1 MDVPDHALVFVV
13 QQVVKGTSSGRL
25 SQPSRHGNAPSW
37 MRPSIVMVMP
47 FNLTR
52 LRRDHR
58 WPWRGLAF
66 LAILGLSGWWWTPP
80 VVDAIASFV
89 RADLAVKDSVSSVVS
104 VAIGLLSFLTST
116 YLGWLQLS
124 EKRQMA
130 ATEEPTSD
138 EQHESHAYNRLKNHV
153 SSLPR
158 MDAADALALRVHPA
172 ISLGSARPR
181 VNEPKRKI
189 AGRLGWRCKG
199 AMSEPFSI
207 DPDLPLFVPREK
219 FDLVCRAL
227 IDSAKDGGFLLL
239 VGDSSVG
246 KTRLLYEASRKT
258 LPNFALLAPDL
269 GDGELVN
276 RIANADFKIP
286 PVVIWLDEFQRF
298 LDGPYLTAGHTS
310 ITAAAIRKLLE
321 APSPVVI
328 VATLW
333 PEYAH
338 QLRSTE
344 FDVTHGLQRPRY
356 PSALDILDDRRLT
369 EISLDSFTPEERREA
384 ARLAPADPRL
394 LLALENPD
402 YNLTEVLSGALEIV
416 RRYER
421 GTKEQRAI
429 VDAAVDARRLGIQGP
444 LDSALLLSASR
455 AYLTGYYPDDSW
467 FQSNLDE
474 LTSADRPQDRGT
486 APVIVITSA
495 DRRTVLGYSI
505 TDFLLQ
511 RLSKTRTS
519 QAVPSLAWEALTAGT
534 VSPYDQLRLADNAYE
549 KGMAYHAES
558 LYRKLVEGDSD
569 NWQAARRL
577 SSVLIAL
584 GHIDELSM
592 RADNGDRIAA
602 EALVGLLVSTNRIGD
617 ALVKLRLYAQ
627 AGETQ
632 ALQRLAAFLEFGRQE
647 QEAIDVLKKLT
658 SRGDLYAERRLLQL
672 LVANDRMDEAA
683 LIVKAD
689 KNWSWL
695 GAYGLG
701 HLKKAVDD

>member
-1 MDVPDHALVFVV
+1 
-13 QQVVKGTSSGRL
+13 
-25 SQPSRHGNAPSW
+25 
-37 MRPSIVMVMP
+37 MP
-47 FNLTR
+47 FDLTR

-66 LAILGLSGWWWTPP
+66 LAILGLSGWWWTPT
-80 VVDAIASFV
+80 VVDAIASFTD
-89 RADLAVKDSVSSVVS
+89 ADLAVKDSVSSVVS

-124 EKRQMA
+124 NKRQMA
-130 ATEEPTSD
+130 ITAEATSD
-138 EQHESHAYNRLKNHV
+138 EQRDSHTYNRLKNHV
-153 SSLPR
+153 GRIGSLPR
-158 MDAADALALRVHPA
+158 MDAADALSLRVHPA
-172 ISLGSARPR
+172 ISLVSARPR
-181 VNEPKRKI
+181 DNEPETES
-189 AGRLGWRCKG
+189 AGRLGWLRKR

-219 FDLVCRAL
+219 FDIVCRAL
-227 IDSAKDGGFLLL
+227 INSAKDGGFLLL
-239 VGDSSVG
+239 VGNSSVG

-258 LPNFALLAPDL
+258 LPDFSLLAPDL

-276 RIANADFKIP
+276 RIANADFKLP
-286 PVVIWLDEFQRF
+286 PIIIWLDEFQRF
-298 LDGPYLTAGHTS
+298 LEGPYLTPGHTT

-333 PEYAH
+333 PEYAN

-344 FDVTHGLQRPRY
+344 FDVTHGLHRPRY

-369 EISLDSFTPEERREA
+369 EISLDSFTPEERWEA

-394 LLALENPD
+394 MLALENAD

-444 LDSALLLSASR
+444 LDSALLLGASR

-474 LTSADRPQDRGT
+474 LTSTDRPQDRGT
-486 APVIVITSA
+486 APVIVITSS
-495 DRRTVLGYSI
+495 DRRTVLGYSV

-511 RLSKTRTS
+511 RLSKMRTS
-519 QAVPSLAWEALTAGT
+519 HTVPNLAWAALTART
-534 VSPYDQLRLADNAYE
+534 VSPHDQLRLADTAYE
-549 KGMAYHAES
+549 KGMAHHAES
-558 LYRKLVEGDSD
+558 LYRKLVEADSD

-577 SSVLIAL
+577 SFVLVAL

-592 RADNGDRIAA
+592 RADNGDTIAA

-617 ALVKLRLYAQ
+617 ALEKLRLYAQ
-627 AGETQ
+627 TGETQ
-632 ALQRLAAFLEFGRQE
+632 ALQRLAAFLELGRKE
-647 QEAIDVLKKLT
+647 HEAIEVLRKLT

-672 LVANDRMDEAA
+672 LVANGRMDEAA

-689 KNWSWL
+689 KSWSWL

-701 HLKKAVDD
+701 HLKAAVDD